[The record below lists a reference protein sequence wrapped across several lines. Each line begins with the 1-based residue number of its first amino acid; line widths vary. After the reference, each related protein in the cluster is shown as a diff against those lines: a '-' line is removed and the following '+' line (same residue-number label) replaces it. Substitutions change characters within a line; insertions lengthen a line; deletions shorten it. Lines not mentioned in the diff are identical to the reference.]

1 MTDAEDA
8 FKRTKD
14 IIIAARDSGAQVLSL
29 DGDASRAL
37 TRLPDEIAD
46 CTALDSLDLS
56 RTQVSDLSPI
66 SGLTE
71 LKMLFLEH
79 TKVSDLTPLSS
90 LTALQELYLTGTPAI
105 DISPLSSLAA
115 LQQLHLDDTQ
125 VSDLSPLANLTALQ
139 WLYLDGTR
147 VSDLSPLANLT
158 ALGWLYLSGTRVSNL
173 SPLSNLTV
181 MQRLNISHTHVND
194 LRPVHRMEALA
205 SSRPFSGLSFDP
217 IPALDH
223 DPKLY
228 ALSQIED
235 DRDRTRRTLDYLR
248 SLPPYPQP
256 LPGQPPQAPAP
267 IARPLL
273 LLADDRVDVVP
284 ATADA
289 ECRADPI
296 RETLYNRLPDLL
308 NALASHTNR
317 DQQLDAPLRRL
328 LHQVQTPFAEAD
340 FLALHLDI
348 LSLTDIHLAQDSLPA
363 AERIDAECDTALRA
377 VLRVAPGVTI
387 GQPDVVLLEQ
397 RLDAHLRK
405 AAPPQ
410 QNQAERQITAALA
423 DTPDLA
429 TERARH
435 WARATADGSD
445 SGRIAGLR
453 HDFTRNLI
461 LLLGGCTVTV
471 GHAAAGVI
479 ANEGLQRTA
488 LFLTLHKDAILATAP
503 AWGETGYIWASYVID
518 RAQQILDQLP
528 RA

>member
-8 FKRTKD
+8 FKRARDK
-14 IIIAARDSGAQVLSL
+14 IIAARDSGAQDLFL
-29 DGDASRAL
+29 DDDAYRAL
-37 TRLPDEIAD
+37 TRLPEEIAD
-46 CTALDSLDLS
+46 CTALLRLDLS
-56 RTQVSDLSPI
+56 ETRISDLSPI

-71 LKMLFLEH
+71 LKMLLLSL
-79 TKVSDLTPLSS
+79 TNVRDLTPLAGLIALERLTLDLTKVHDLSPIS
-90 LTALQELYLTGTPAI
+90 GLTALKSLFLSGTQIDDLSPLSGLISLEQLYLIHVPAS
-105 DISPLSSLAA
+105 DISPLSNLNA
-115 LQQLHLDDTQ
+115 LKEI
-125 VSDLSPLANLTALQ
+125 NLGGSQA
-139 WLYLDGTR
+139 R
-147 VSDLSPLANLT
+147 
-158 ALGWLYLSGTRVSNL
+158 
-173 SPLSNLTV
+173 
-181 MQRLNISHTHVND
+181 D
-194 LRPVHRMEALA
+194 LRPISRLESYA
-205 SSRPFSGLSFDP
+205 SGGSLQSLYFDP

-223 DPKLY
+223 DPELR
-228 ALSQIED
+228 ALSKIED
-235 DRDRTRRTLDYLR
+235 NRDRTRRTLDYLR

-256 LPGQPPQAPAP
+256 LPWLPPQAPAP

-273 LLADDRVDVVP
+273 LLADDRVDVAP

-289 ECRADPI
+289 ECRDDPI

-308 NALASHTNR
+308 NALARHANR
-317 DQQLDAPLRRL
+317 YQQLDAPLRRL
-328 LHQVQTPFAEAD
+328 LHEVQTPFAEAD

-348 LSLTDIHLAQDSLPA
+348 LSLTDIHLAQDSLPT

-405 AAPPQ
+405 AAPQQ
-410 QNQAERQITAALA
+410 QNPAERQITAALA

-435 WARATADGSD
+435 WARATAAGSD

-471 GHAAAGVI
+471 GHAAAGII
-479 ANEGLQRTA
+479 ANEGLRHAA

-518 RAQQILDQLP
+518 RAQQILDQL
-528 RA
+528 RRS

>member
-8 FKRTKD
+8 FKRARDK
-14 IIIAARDSGAQVLSL
+14 IISARDSEASGLSL
-29 DGDASRAL
+29 DDDAYRAL
-37 TRLPDEIAD
+37 TRLPNEIAA
-46 CTALDSLDLS
+46 CTDLRSLS
-56 RTQVSDLSPI
+56 ISHTHVSDLSPI
-66 SGLTE
+66 SRLTG
-71 LKMLFLEH
+71 LKMLFFGH
-79 TKVSDLTPLSS
+79 TKVRDLSPLSDLITLERLILDLTKVHDLSPLSG
-90 LTALQELYLTGTPAI
+90 LTALKSLFLNGTQVDDLSQLSGLVSLEQLYLVHVPAS
-105 DISPLSSLAA
+105 DISPLSNLNA
-115 LQQLHLDDTQ
+115 LEEI
-125 VSDLSPLANLTALQ
+125 N
-139 WLYLDGTR
+139 
-147 VSDLSPLANLT
+147 
-158 ALGWLYLSGTRVSNL
+158 LSGSQVR
-173 SPLSNLTV
+173 
-181 MQRLNISHTHVND
+181 D
-194 LRPVHRMEALA
+194 LRPI
-205 SSRPFSGLSFDP
+205 SRLESYETGGSLMSLTFNELP
-217 IPALDH
+217 ILDH
-223 DPKLY
+223 DPELR
-228 ALSQIED
+228 ALSKIED
-235 DRDRTRRTLDYLR
+235 ERDRTRRTLDYLR

-256 LPGQPPQAPAP
+256 LPGQSPEAPAP

-273 LLADDRVDVVP
+273 LLKDDRVDVAP

-289 ECRADPI
+289 ECRDDPI

-308 NALASHTNR
+308 NALARHANR
-317 DQQLDAPLRRL
+317 YQQLDAPLRQL

-410 QNQAERQITAALA
+410 QNQAERQITEALA

-435 WARATADGSD
+435 WARATAAGSD

-471 GHAAAGVI
+471 GHAAAGII
-479 ANEGLQRTA
+479 ANEGLRHAA

-518 RAQQILDQLP
+518 RAQQILDQL
-528 RA
+528 RRS